1 MCNYLD
7 FKVNVHEFFRR
18 EILVASPSS
27 LLGSSP
33 FSSVIVV
40 GWFLINDVEAHGNVA
55 CCGVLIEED

>member
-7 FKVNVHEFFRR
+7 FKENVREFFRR

-27 LLGSSP
+27 LL
-33 FSSVIVV
+33 VIVV

-55 CCGVLIEED
+55 CYGVLIEED